1 MKTISRNILV
11 LLMLTAIPAI
21 AENVPDKNIAAQLK
35 ALKMEYDVSS
45 AGNFKVP
52 LKIKDRTQLVFIQSE
67 SAAPIE
73 VGFRKV
79 YTYASVSAT
88 PLSDAKAREL
98 FENNSNYTVGYVS
111 SVQSGEDTVVMYSV
125 QIPANADKVLLEDV
139 ISIVANTG
147 DELEM
152 ALTGKDQL

>member
-21 AENVPDKNIAAQLK
+21 AENAPDKNIAAQLK

-67 SAAPIE
+67 SVAPIE

-79 YTYASVSAT
+79 YTYASVSKT

-111 SVQSGEDTVVMYSV
+111 SVQSDKDTVVMYSV
-125 QIPANADKVLLEDV
+125 QVPANADKVLLEDV

-152 ALTGKDQL
+152 ALTGKDEL

>member
-1 MKTISRNILV
+1 MKTISRSMLF
-11 LLMLTAIPAI
+11 LFTLTAIPVL
-21 AENVPDKNIAAQLK
+21 AENIPDKNIAAQLK

-52 LKIKDRTQLVFIQSE
+52 LKIQDRAQLVFIESE
-67 SAAPIE
+67 SVAPIE
-73 VGFRKV
+73 IGFRKV
-79 YTYASVSAT
+79 YTYASVST
-88 PLSDAKAREL
+88 KPLSDAKAREL

-111 SVQSGEDTVVMYSV
+111 TVQSGEDTVVMYSV

-139 ISIVANTG
+139 ISIVAGTG

-152 ALTGKDQL
+152 TLTGKDQL